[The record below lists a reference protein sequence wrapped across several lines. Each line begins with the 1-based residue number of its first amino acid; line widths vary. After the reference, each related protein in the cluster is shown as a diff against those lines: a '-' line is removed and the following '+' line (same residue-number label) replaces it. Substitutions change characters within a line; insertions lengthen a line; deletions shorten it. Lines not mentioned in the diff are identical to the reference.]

1 MTDPLLPLGD
11 GQTEIS
17 DEDRRGL
24 IPTYISTR
32 GELWDAEEAAITKAT
47 FGLTAR
53 AADIADD
60 LYLRRLHRRMF
71 ADVWRWAGEYRVRE
85 TNLGVAP
92 ETIAGDVRALVGD
105 VDTWLREG
113 SFEADELAI
122 RFHHRLVRIHPFVN
136 GNGRHGRIA
145 ADLLM
150 VALGERRFDW
160 GAGLQV
166 STEEL
171 RHTYHQA
178 LRRADADGDD
188 IGDLIAFAR
197 S

>member
-53 AADIADD
+53 ATDIADD

-71 ADVWRWAGEYRVRE
+71 ADVWRWAGQYRVRE

-92 ETIAGDVRALVGD
+92 EAIAGKVRALVGD
-105 VDTWLREG
+105 VDTWLREE

-122 RFHHRLVRIHPFVN
+122 RFHHRLVKIHPFVN

-145 ADLLM
+145 ADLLV
-150 VALGERRFDW
+150 VALGERRFSW
-160 GAGLQV
+160 GAGLQM
-166 STEEL
+166 STEDL

-178 LRRADADGDD
+178 LRRVDADGDD

>member
-1 MTDPLLPLGD
+1 MTNPLLPLGD
-11 GQTEIS
+11 GHTEIS
-17 DEDRRGL
+17 DEDRHGL

-32 GELWDAEEAAITKAT
+32 GELWDAEEAAITRAT
-47 FGLTAR
+47 FGLAPSL
-53 AADIADD
+53 AHLADD

-71 ADVWRWAGEYRVRE
+71 REVWRWAGQYRMRE

-92 ETIAGDVRALVGD
+92 EAIAGDVRGLVGD
-105 VDTWLREG
+105 VTVWLRQG
-113 SFEADELAI
+113 TFEADELAI
-122 RFHHRLVRIHPFVN
+122 RFHHRLVKIHPFVN

-150 VALGERRFDW
+150 VALGKRRFGW
-160 GAGLQV
+160 GAGLEV

-171 RHTYHQA
+171 RHTYQRA
-178 LRRADADGDD
+178 LRRADADSDD
-188 IGDLIAFAR
+188 VGDLIAFAR

>member
-1 MTDPLLPLGD
+1 MSDPLLPLGD

-17 DEDRRGL
+17 EEDRRGL

-32 GELWDAEEAAITKAT
+32 GELWDAEEAAITQGT
-47 FGLTAR
+47 FGLSAR
-53 AADIADD
+53 AADLADD

-71 ADVWRWAGEYRVRE
+71 ADVWRWAGQYRIRE

-92 ETIAGDVRALVGD
+92 EAIAGDVRALVGD

-122 RFHHRLVRIHPFVN
+122 RFHHRLVKIHPFVN

-145 ADLLM
+145 ADLL
-150 VALGERRFDW
+150 VTALGERRFGW
-160 GAGLQV
+160 GAGLQI
-166 STEEL
+166 STEDL

-178 LRRADADGDD
+178 LRRADTDGDD

-197 S
+197 R

>member
-1 MTDPLLPLGD
+1 MTNPLLPLGD
-11 GQTEIS
+11 GHTEIS
-17 DEDRRGL
+17 DEDRQGV

-32 GELWDAEEAAITKAT
+32 GELWDAEEAAITRAT
-47 FGLTAR
+47 FDLTPS
-53 AADIADD
+53 AAQLVDD

-71 ADVWRWAGEYRVRE
+71 REVWRWAGQYRMRE

-92 ETIAGDVRALVGD
+92 EAIAGDVRALVGD
-105 VDTWLREG
+105 VSVWVRQGT
-113 SFEADELAI
+113 FEADELAI
-122 RFHHRLVRIHPFVN
+122 RFHHRLVKIHPFVN

-150 VALGERRFDW
+150 VALGERRFGW
-160 GAGLQV
+160 GAGLKA

-171 RHTYHQA
+171 RRTYQRA
-178 LRRADADGDD
+178 LRLADADSDD
-188 IGDLIAFAR
+188 VGDLIAFAR

>member
-17 DEDRRGL
+17 EEDRRGL

-32 GELWDAEEAAITKAT
+32 GELWDAEEAAITRAT
-47 FGLTAR
+47 VGLTAR

-71 ADVWRWAGEYRVRE
+71 ADVWRWAGRYRVRE

-92 ETIAGDVRALVGD
+92 EAIAGDVRTLVGD
-105 VDTWLREG
+105 VGAWVRERT
-113 SFEADELAI
+113 FEADELAI
-122 RFHHRLVRIHPFVN
+122 RFHHRLVKIHPFVN

-145 ADLLM
+145 ADVL
-150 VALGERRFDW
+150 VIALGGKRFGW
-160 GAGLQV
+160 GVGLQV
-166 STEEL
+166 STEDL
-171 RHTYHQA
+171 RQTYHQA

-188 IGDLIAFAR
+188 VGDLIAFAR
-197 S
+197 R

>member
-17 DEDRRGL
+17 EEDRQGL

-47 FGLTAR
+47 FGLSAR
-53 AADIADD
+53 ATDLADD

-71 ADVWRWAGEYRVRE
+71 ADVWRWAGQYRIRE

-92 ETIAGDVRALVGD
+92 EAIAGDVRALVGD
-105 VDTWLREG
+105 VDAWLREG
-113 SFEADELAI
+113 TFEADELAI
-122 RFHHRLVRIHPFVN
+122 RFHHRLVKIHPFVN

-145 ADLLM
+145 ADLLV
-150 VALGERRFDW
+150 VALGERRFSW
-160 GAGLQV
+160 GARLQM
-166 STEEL
+166 STEDL